1 VAQAL
6 LTLYIFLFTVINIT
20 KFKRSTTK
28 IYMYKKHKS
37 IIIKTV
43 FILSIKSQNSVTKSK
58 YLDFKI
64 ILR

>member
-20 KFKRSTTK
+20 KFKRSTKK